1 MVPLASMY
9 LPGTCEKTSFG
20 VKESAVIVSPYVYI
34 LTPPFLQYCRRFIVK
49 C

>member
-20 VKESAVIVSPYVYI
+20 VKVSAVIVSPYVYI
-34 LTPPFLQYCRRFIVK
+34 LMSAIFTVLSSVYC
-49 C
+49 